1 MFKAIYVRRG
11 LEEEPARK
19 RVRPP
24 RESGR
29 SASDDRGRAKTSW
42 SGRSEWDGTR
52 QDRGGE
58 AIADGSRPKCR
69 EPSGLR
75 HRSWRNLAVKRRP
88 SVLWAPAVAAALALT
103 AQVTLARADSLP
115 TYRLTSS
122 VDLPAASTSST
133 DPQVI
138 INVTPPGAISPV
150 QTGVD
155 TSGNTIYAQPLQ
167 PLASST
173 GINSD
178 LGNVAIF
185 LKPPPGTPGTG
196 TQQLGLSFFG
206 SGLKSLSNGGELD
219 FTLSVDKALGTPV
232 LTPTDPKIHIAQL
245 DLASTTGSTTS
256 STVTSTTTSNKG
268 TTATTTPGTSTQ
280 SIPEPISVVLW
291 AAVAGVLAIRAHT
304 YRRRQSA

>member
-1 MFKAIYVRRG
+1 M
-11 LEEEPARK
+11 
-19 RVRPP
+19 
-24 RESGR
+24 
-29 SASDDRGRAKTSW
+29 
-42 SGRSEWDGTR
+42 
-52 QDRGGE
+52 
-58 AIADGSRPKCR
+58 
-69 EPSGLR
+69 
-75 HRSWRNLAVKRRP
+75 KRRP
-88 SVLWAPAVAAALALT
+88 SVLWVPAVAAALALT
-103 AQVTLARADSLP
+103 AQVSGARADSLP

-122 VDLPAASTSST
+122 VDLPAASTTST

-155 TSGNTIYAQPLQ
+155 ASGNTIYAQPLQ

-206 SGLKSLSNGGELD
+206 SGLKSISNGGELD

-245 DLASTTGSTTS
+245 DLASSTGSTTS
-256 STVTSTTTSNKG
+256 STVTSNTTSNQG
-268 TTATTTPGTSTQ
+268 TTTTATATPGVTTAT
-280 SIPEPISVVLW
+280 IPEPVSIVLW
-291 AAVAGVLAIRAHT
+291 AAVAGALAIRAHA
-304 YRRRQSA
+304 YRRRHSA